1 MEQTVKP
8 VEESS
13 YVSASEKRNEVLKK
27 ALDGLMDPVY
37 GMSDEEKAA
46 YRNRVMAKLKD
57 GKDLTAEEMNYLKL
71 HDPDMYRTA
80 MRVKNKK
87 ELLKEQLKRCRTKA
101 QVNMLIGQV
110 ISAVSKEDPDRQ
122 YLVAGLRYIAE
133 KFKKSS
139 RYARLPE
146 TEEEITKKKKKE
158 LLFLPEEKDSS
169 DEEDKWIK
177 TFAVLK
183 ELMDQEPDFQM
194 VE

>member
-1 MEQTVKP
+1 MTTS
-8 VEESS
+8 VEESCLA
-13 YVSASEKRNEVLKK
+13 SAAEKRNEVLKK
-27 ALDGLMDPVY
+27 ALDELMDPVS
-37 GMSDEEKAA
+37 GMSDEEKSA
-46 YRNRVMAKLKD
+46 YRNRVMAKLKE

-71 HDPDMYRTA
+71 HEPDLYRTA

-87 ELLKEQLKRCRTKA
+87 ELLKEQLKRCRSKA

-110 ISAVSKEDPDRQ
+110 IGGISKEDPDRQ
-122 YLVAGLRYIAE
+122 FLVAGIRYVAE

-146 TEEEITKKKKKE
+146 TEEEAEKKKKKE
-158 LLFLPEEKDSS
+158 VFKLPEDEDTKK
-169 DEEDKWIK
+169 EEDTWMK

-183 ELMDQEPDFQM
+183 ELMDQQPDFQM